1 MKLVYLHNRVIEL
14 MSRFEKQVEYS
25 AAMSKTDINRAA
37 QTILIP
43 LFEEIYD
50 YKNLK
55 NLDYVEDNSNYPS
68 IDLGDEVEKI
78 AFQITSTTN
87 VTKIK
92 DTLKKFI
99 KYDLHQKYNRLV
111 IYNTSDKISK
121 Q

>member
-55 NLDYVEDNSNYPS
+55 NLDYVE
-68 IDLGDEVEKI
+68 G
-78 AFQITSTTN
+78 T
-87 VTKIK
+87 
-92 DTLKKFI
+92 
-99 KYDLHQKYNRLV
+99 
-111 IYNTSDKISK
+111 
-121 Q
+121 